1 MSSIEP
7 CLLLPGLRKRR
18 PFLLLL
24 SLLLLLLLTIWIVN
38 NNNCYNGLYVN
49 VFRPQLAGAV
59 AVEWRL
65 NKFQVEQA
73 GILREI

>member
-1 MSSIEP
+1 MFQSNVSIEP

-18 PFLLLL
+18 PFLLL
-24 SLLLLLLLTIWIVN
+24 SLLLLLLTIGIVN

-59 AVEWRL
+59 CRMKVE
-65 NKFQVEQA
+65 
-73 GILREI
+73 

>member
-7 CLLLPGLRKRR
+7 CLLLPALRKRR
-18 PFLLLL
+18 PFLLL
-24 SLLLLLLLTIWIVN
+24 SLLLLLLTIWIVN
-38 NNNCYNGLYVN
+38 NNDCYGLYVN